1 MRAFRL
7 VIAPA
12 AIVVAL
18 GAGCAPAPT
27 AMEQPVPQSPS
38 PVAATQE
45 PAALVAPVVTAP
57 AFPAAVAK
65 MAGNATLA
73 RMPLSS
79 FEASTVPGAPKLADF
94 GLSLGSIGSDVYPAD
109 APDEYWMV
117 TDRGPNGKMKVAKHV
132 KHRTMPVPGF
142 DPSIVRVKTDGG
154 SMGIVQTIPLTT
166 TDGRPVTG
174 LPNSARDERMYDNS
188 GVRALPYNPSGVDTE
203 AIVRTATGEF
213 WLSDEYGPSIM
224 KVSPEG
230 RILARYVP
238 QGTASPDAG
247 YPEFDTLPGIMA
259 RRADNRGIESLAISP
274 DGRTLYAAM
283 QSPLSVPSLA
293 AGNISRSTRLIALD
307 TQTGRPTAEYVYG
320 MEIVNSFDR
329 RVGGDQSEMKISGMS
344 WYGPNELLVD
354 ERTDNVARLYRIIID
369 PSRNILG
376 GPYDDPKTSP
386 SLEQSLPAPGKFIP
400 LDKVLAVDLPAK
412 IPGMPGKIEGVA
424 VRDPRTIV
432 VTNDNDFGI
441 PDGKEAYVGRRLQN
455 NGTPNRLMVV
465 NLG

>member
-1 MRAFRL
+1 M
-7 VIAPA
+7 
-12 AIVVAL
+12 
-18 GAGCAPAPT
+18 
-27 AMEQPVPQSPS
+27 
-38 PVAATQE
+38 
-45 PAALVAPVVTAP
+45 APVVTAP
-57 AFPAAVAK
+57 VFPAAAVS
-65 MAGNATLA
+65 MTDNATLA
-73 RMPLSS
+73 RMPLGTY
-79 FEASTVPGAPKLADF
+79 EASTVPGAPKLADF
-94 GLSLGSIGSDVYPAD
+94 GLTLGSIGSDVYPAE

-142 DPSIVRVKTDGG
+142 DPSIVRVKADGG

-174 LPNSARDERMYDNS
+174 LPNSQRDERMYDNS
-188 GVRALPYNPSGVDTE
+188 GVRALPYNPAGVDTE
-203 AIVRTATGEF
+203 AIVRTANGEF
-213 WLSDEYGPSIM
+213 WLSDEYGPSVM

-230 RILARYVP
+230 KILARYVP
-238 QGTASPDAG
+238 RGTASPDAG
-247 YPEFDTLPGIMA
+247 YPEFDTLPAILA
-259 RRADNRGIESLAISP
+259 RRQDNRGIESLAISP
-274 DGRTLYAAM
+274 DGQTLFAAM
-283 QSPLSVPSLA
+283 QSPLSVPTPA
-293 AGNISRSTRLIALD
+293 AGDISRSTRLIAFN
-307 TQTGRPTAEYVYG
+307 TQTGQTTAEYVYG

-376 GPYDDPKTSP
+376 SRFDDPATSP
-386 SLEQSLPAPGKFIP
+386 SLEQSLPDGKFIP

-441 PDGKEAYVGRRLQN
+441 PDGKEAYVGGRLQN
-455 NGTPNRLMVV
+455 DGTPTRLMVV